1 MDYRE
6 CEPLTLFGA
15 VIYERAYYHCANCGT
30 GHFPT
35 DEEFGLE
42 HKQTAAAREL
52 IALAGVLEPFAET
65 GQTVLPRL
73 SGLCV
78 SASTVQ
84 RTTEAVG
91 ADVAARR
98 AAGEVFGGEP
108 PWKWHPDA
116 QGRTVAYVSLDATGV
131 LQQGP
136 GAKKADGRMAWVGAV
151 FNPAPV
157 SKSPKKSRNKRRRRR
172 ERRLRQVRYV
182 SGLMSLPEIGAQ
194 LRREC
199 EAAGIRQAKVVIGL
213 TDGGNGLEDCLL
225 TTLGGLS
232 PQIIFILDFY
242 HVTEHLLEF
251 AKLWMPDE
259 EARRR
264 QVKTWCHL
272 LKHQG
277 GSRLL
282 ERLSELD
289 VSRATSVVQESH
301 RQLLGYLRNNVHRT
315 DYPTYVANGW
325 QIGSGVIEAAC
336 KTVVGRRLK
345 CSGMRWS
352 ERQTTPMCQLRALY
366 RSSPNL
372 WADLWSRNS
381 RKVSLRF

>member
-1 MDYRE
+1 M
-6 CEPLTLFGA
+6 TLFGT
-15 VIYERAYYHCANCGT
+15 VVYERAYYHCATCGT

-35 DEEFGLE
+35 DPEFGLE
-42 HKQTAAAREL
+42 HKQTSAAREL
-52 IALAGVLEPFAET
+52 ISLAGVLEPFAESGGT
-65 GQTVLPRL
+65 ILPRL

-108 PWKWHPDA
+108 AWDWHLDT
-116 QGRTVAYVSLDATGV
+116 QRRRVAYVSLDATGV

-136 GAKKADGRMAWVGAV
+136 GARQADGRMAWVGAV
-151 FNPAPV
+151 FNPTPPPK
-157 SKSPKKSRNKRRRRR
+157 SKSGSKKQRRRRR
-172 ERRLRQVRYV
+172 EHRLRQVRYV

-199 EAAGIRQAKVVIGL
+199 EAAGVRQADVAIGI

-225 TTLGGLS
+225 TTLGGLA
-232 PQIIFILDFY
+232 PQIVFILDFY
-242 HVTEHLLEF
+242 HVTEHLREF
-251 AKLWMPDE
+251 AKLWIPNE
-259 EARRR
+259 ESRRK
-264 QVKTWCHL
+264 QVKKWCHV

-277 GSRLL
+277 GSVLL
-282 ERLSELD
+282 EQLSQLD
-289 VSRATSVVQESH
+289 LSRATTAIAESY

-315 DYPTYVANGW
+315 DYPAYLANGW

-372 WADLWSRNS
+372 WADLWSRNA
-381 RKVSLRF
+381 RKISLRS

>member
-1 MDYRE
+1 MGYRE

-15 VIYERAYYHCANCGT
+15 VVYERAYYHCSSCHEGY
-30 GHFPT
+30 FPT

-52 IALAGVLEPFAET
+52 ISLAGVLEPFAET
-65 GQTVLPRL
+65 GGTVLPRL
-73 SGLCV
+73 SGLQV

-91 ADVAARR
+91 ADVAQRR

-108 PWKWHPDA
+108 PWKWHTDK
-116 QGRTVAYVSLDATGV
+116 QGRSVAYVSLDATGV

-136 GAKKADGRMAWVGAV
+136 GASKAEGRMVWVGAV

-157 SKSPKKSRNKRRRRR
+157 SQSKKKSRKRRRNRR

-199 EAAGIRQAKVVIGL
+199 EAAGVSRAEVVIGL

-225 TTLGGLS
+225 TTLGGLA
-232 PQIIFILDFY
+232 PQIVFILDFY
-242 HVTEHLLEF
+242 HVTEHLREF
-251 AKLWMPDE
+251 AKVWIPDE
-259 EARRR
+259 DARRQ

-272 LKHQG
+272 LKHEG
-277 GSRLL
+277 GARLL
-282 ERLSELD
+282 EQLLELD
-289 VSRATSVVQESH
+289 LSQSTAFVQETH

-315 DYPTYVANGW
+315 DYPTYEANGW

-336 KTVVGRRLK
+336 KTVVGARLK

-366 RSSPNL
+366 RSAPNL

-381 RKVSLRF
+381 RNVSLRF

>member
-1 MDYRE
+1 VNYRR
-6 CEPLTLFGA
+6 CQPVTVFGT
-15 VIYERAYYHCANCGT
+15 VIYERAYYHCASCGT

-35 DEEFGLE
+35 DSQFGLE
-42 HKQTAAAREL
+42 HKQTAGAREL
-52 IALAGVLEPFAET
+52 ICLAGVLEPFAES
-65 GQTVLPRL
+65 GGTVLPRL
-73 SGLCV
+73 SGLSV

-84 RTTEAVG
+84 RTTEQVG
-91 ADVAARR
+91 AEVAERR

-108 PWKWHPDA
+108 PWKWQLDA
-116 QGRTVAYVSLDATGV
+116 QGQRVAYVSVDATGV

-136 GAKKADGRMAWVGAV
+136 GAQKAEGRMAWVGAV
-151 FNPAPV
+151 FNPAPA
-157 SKSPKKSRNKRRRRR
+157 SRKKRRRRR

-182 SGLMSLPEIGAQ
+182 SGLLSLPELGAQ

-199 EAAGIRQAKVVIGL
+199 EAAGIREAEAVIAV
-213 TDGGNGLEDCLL
+213 TDGGNGLEECLL
-225 TTLGGLS
+225 TTLGGLV
-232 PQIIFILDFY
+232 PQIVFILDFY
-242 HVTEHLLEF
+242 HVTEHLREF
-251 AKLWMPDE
+251 AKVWIPDE
-259 EARRR
+259 HQRR
-264 QVKTWCHL
+264 QRVKTWCRL
-272 LKHQG
+272 LKRQG
-277 GSRLL
+277 GSVLL

-289 VSRATSVVQESH
+289 LSQSTSAVQEVH

-315 DYPTYVANGW
+315 DYPTYLAHGW

-372 WADLWSRNS
+372 WADLWSRKQ
-381 RKVSLRF
+381 RKLTLRS